1 MGKEYSS
8 VSLLICKSTVTL
20 DFVIIKLLST
30 TINFKSL
37 FLSVIL
43 CPCGSDKVQR
53 CLSHSTS
60 GSGATISGCLST
72 WRGRTLRTRREGS
85 TPKHRISTSPSPVP
99 LCFYSS
105 AIYLKGTTRMLLLSI
120 TVLYTFV
127 LFKQTDT
134 TLVVLVSFIFASVLQ
149 TLLSDVLMHLQR
161 LSCHRW
167 G

>member
-1 MGKEYSS
+1 M
-8 VSLLICKSTVTL
+8 SLC
-20 DFVIIKLLST
+20 
-30 TINFKSL
+30 
-37 FLSVIL
+37 
-43 CPCGSDKVQR
+43 SDKVQR

-105 AIYLKGTTRMLLLSI
+105 AMYLKGTTRMLLFSI

-134 TLVVLVSFIFASVLQ
+134 RLVALVSFIFASVVQ
-149 TLLSDVLMHLQR
+149 TLLSDVLMHLQFPADQTTTCVAQTHLTVGDVNSTVR
-161 LSCHRW
+161 RSQNDLGKCYNAFRAK
-167 G
+167 